1 MCAPIERFHLLLPLI
16 FDPKSPSI
24 DVPKQP
30 RLSLSSI
37 LFAFSFHPFRSFSL
51 TEYRA
56 HAPPSTP
63 LLSLSLQ
70 TQRESHAHS
79 LTHTHTHTHTS
90 TLRTALLM
98 ELTMLRRTWLP
109 LISLAE
115 AQHLVLDAQGQ
126 QAPTPRAPLP
136 QLLAALTEH
145 YRTGCEAFT
154 KAALQHVVQLDQS
167 NEDTKFIA
175 AARLAAPLPS
185 HRPLTDVTGAP
196 PHATAPS
203 IATPHL
209 ITELLRTYPH
219 TPEVR
224 ERCCRCI
231 ANMCLLTTEVVTS
244 SELIPA
250 ADHHDTSAANA
261 LPLTDALVEE
271 GAVELVLGTLA
282 MAGRLSSK
290 GRCWAAMAM
299 LNLTCMSHNGAAR
312 ATAAGAVDRLAEFV
326 LFLLENASTAS
337 AAVPICGLGEETAI
351 ALDAALGALTGV
363 VAAEAPENARGISFN
378 YEAVSYV
385 AVDAIVRSLLFVSQL
400 MVRDGRNDGA
410 YGASLSSRRY
420 GAVHFASASQ
430 TQQTAV
436 VVLLPLLHK
445 AWMALQL
452 MCSSPANLPIVF
464 DAIYEA
470 ANANQESMV
479 LTSGADGSAEEVL
492 QVTGQ
497 TERQYVAALS
507 CLVDAA
513 LFLTTELEGLGAIG
527 ADKLA
532 HLQDDVRL
540 YVMDVMQAMTASRKD
555 LARKD
560 GRTASADAP
569 SADMDAEGEQ
579 QCSATAATSGVYPT
593 TAATNVTDVLAAG
606 TVSNMALACAV
617 RVHIEHQERRS
628 GSDPDSRSTHSKG
641 RRCALAPYSAHHL
654 TLLSKSLAVLANVAE
669 IGDETATSANAVAAL
684 QAILQDAAE
693 GVMSLP
699 QAYEAELVELF
710 RPTENAEN
718 NAGVRE
724 GSCIHTEDRLSF
736 LQQAAIV
743 GQTYAVLWCTL
754 RTAQGVTTVSQ
765 MSVMQTAEKVQLSL
779 RESYLPAL
787 AAARERFA
795 ACPATGAGDGAAEPA
810 TAAWVANTAEET
822 VTRLLKLSDDL
833 ISNMKKVF
841 SGAQRTSA

>member
-1 MCAPIERFHLLLPLI
+1 
-16 FDPKSPSI
+16 
-24 DVPKQP
+24 
-30 RLSLSSI
+30 
-37 LFAFSFHPFRSFSL
+37 
-51 TEYRA
+51 
-56 HAPPSTP
+56 
-63 LLSLSLQ
+63 
-70 TQRESHAHS
+70 
-79 LTHTHTHTHTS
+79 
-90 TLRTALLM
+90 
-98 ELTMLRRTWLP
+98 MLRRTWLP

-145 YRTGCEAFT
+145 YRAGCEAFT

-167 NEDTKFIA
+167 NEDTKYIA

-185 HRPLTDVTGAP
+185 NRPLTDVAGAP

-209 ITELLRTYPH
+209 VTELLRTYPH

-231 ANMCLLTTEVVTS
+231 ANMCLLTTDVATS

-250 ADHHDTSAANA
+250 ADHHDISAANA

-312 ATAAGAVDRLAEFV
+312 ATAAGAVDRLAEFA

-385 AVDAIVRSLLFVSQL
+385 AVDAIVRSLLFVSEL

-452 MCSSPANLPIVF
+452 MCSCPANLPMVF

-479 LTSGADGSAEEVL
+479 LASDADGSAEEVL

-540 YVMDVMQAMTASRKD
+540 YVMDVMRTMTASRKD

-560 GRTASADAP
+560 GSTASADAP
-569 SADMDAEGEQ
+569 SADGDAEGEQ
-579 QCSATAATSGVYPT
+579 QCSATADMSGVYPT
-593 TAATNVTDVLAAG
+593 AAAMSVTDVLAAG

-628 GSDPDSRSTHSKG
+628 GSDHDSRSTHSKG
-641 RRCALAPYSAHHL
+641 RRCALAPYSAHDL

-699 QAYEAELVELF
+699 LAYEAEMVELF
-710 RPTENAEN
+710 RPTENAES

-724 GSCIHTEDRLSF
+724 SSCIHSEDRLSF

-743 GQTYAVLWCTL
+743 AQVYAVLWCTL

-765 MSVMQTAEKVQLSL
+765 MSVMQTAERVHLSL

-795 ACPATGAGDGAAEPA
+795 ARPATDAGDGAAEPA

-822 VTRLLKLSDDL
+822 VTRLLKLSDEL
-833 ISNMKKVF
+833 ISNMKNVF
-841 SGAQRTSA
+841 SGTQHTPA